1 MPTKEMTVKELLETT
16 KNPIHK
22 AAVSGMLMSQ
32 KVSVDTDQLDVEDPP
47 EITKAPVVGM
57 PTDEPGDD
65 NE

>member
-1 MPTKEMTVKELLETT
+1 MPTKEMTVKELLDQT

-32 KVSVDTDQLDVEDPP
+32 KVSVNTDQLDVENPP

-57 PTDEPGDD
+57 PTDETGDD
-65 NE
+65 E